1 MQCNTFSN
9 KECLELINYCYKWI
23 QTFTFS
29 VFLRNWIIVTISYK
43 EQKNWVW
50 ATFHNSLQPV
60 INVYLQIVWMN
71 PFWTWYFVF
80 SVMRG
85 LTKIWLRCEV
95 AVALNFFPSVSF
107 GLYCDVP
114 EVTYWYCLDCKRV
127 SLPPLCCTRWGLISL
142 LAWAC
147 RCFAAAW
154 ELALTQRRRAER
166 EEKMRDSV
174 MHWVRGMPNYNHLW
188 WYNHSS
194 VKPHSRLI
202 YPLSFT
208 TVQPALAVSLIWV
221 KLAIWL

>member
-1 MQCNTFSN
+1 M
-9 KECLELINYCYKWI
+9 
-23 QTFTFS
+23 
-29 VFLRNWIIVTISYK
+29 
-43 EQKNWVW
+43 
-50 ATFHNSLQPV
+50 
-60 INVYLQIVWMN
+60 INVYLQIIWMN
-71 PFWTWYFVF
+71 PFWTWYLVYNERSHQDLIEMWSRF
-80 SVMRG
+80 SFY
-85 LTKIWLRCEV
+85 L
-95 AVALNFFPSVSF
+95 FPSVFF

-127 SLPPLCCTRWGLISL
+127 SLPTPCCTRWGLISL

-154 ELALTQRRRAER
+154 ELALSQRHRAER